1 MLDGL
6 SKYTVA
12 DSPLVVLRVSVT
24 CELSIRCLPRSLH
37 EIQPRGCAFRGGG
50 EGGEGR
56 AFASLDGFGYDEMMP
71 CNVYY
76 YRTKL
81 ILKYSIVE

>member
-24 CELSIRCLPRSLH
+24 CELSIRRLPRSLRG
-37 EIQPRGCAFRGGG
+37 IQPRGCAFRGWGG
-50 EGGEGR
+50 EGGEGGEGEEG
-56 AFASLDGFGYDEMMP
+56 AFAS
-71 CNVYY
+71 
-76 YRTKL
+76 
-81 ILKYSIVE
+81 IVGRFRIR

>member
-24 CELSIRCLPRSLH
+24 CELSIRRLPRSLRG
-37 EIQPRGCAFRGGG
+37 IQPRGCAFRGGG
-50 EGGEGR
+50 GEGGEGEEG
-56 AFASLDGFGYDEMMP
+56 AFAS
-71 CNVYY
+71 
-76 YRTKL
+76 
-81 ILKYSIVE
+81 IVGRFRIR